1 MFDLKWI
8 GLFLAASLSMC
19 SINQNE
25 NTIAITHPNGLRLNL
40 PQSLSFE
47 QTSEG
52 FLIRPQKYQELRYAP
67 EITVT
72 LHANRQQP
80 EGEWPQVRKIDGRS
94 VQYRIEKKVGGS
106 GGDIHILSGWE
117 TYPNGYILFQEDVQI
132 EEPMKPDFTLG
143 WLIIKGTKV
152 PVLKE

>member
-1 MFDLKWI
+1 MFNLKLI
-8 GLFLAASLSMC
+8 GLLLAASMSMC

-25 NTIAITHPNGLRLNL
+25 NTIAIAHPNGLRLNL

-52 FLIRPQKYQELRYAP
+52 FLIRPQKYQELRSAP

-80 EGEWPQVRKIDGRS
+80 EGEWPQVRKINRRS
-94 VQYRIEKKVGGS
+94 IQYRLAKKVGGS
-106 GGDIHILSGWE
+106 GGDIHILSAWE
-117 TYPNGYILFQEDVQI
+117 AYPTGYILFQEDLQV
-132 EEPMKPDFTLG
+132 EEPMKPDFTLVWIVIQG
-143 WLIIKGTKV
+143 AKAPG
-152 PVLKE
+152 LKE